1 MNKKLKSQSTLLHI
15 LDSDTGDVQDKNNTS
30 DNAVDYT
37 VPKNRYFNREISWL
51 KFNTRVL
58 DEANN
63 INNPLLERLRF
74 LSISASNLD
83 EFFSVRVAGII
94 ALIQDGVN
102 KIAMTGENP
111 KQQLENIYNVTH
123 VLMAEQQATVQKLL
137 VELSDNGITLIKRHH
152 ITLEQETYLQTL
164 FSDKLFPVLTPIAID
179 PVHPFP
185 FIPHQGVSLIVALKC
200 QDNDK
205 VLHIVIPIPLTLKRF
220 YPLPTEGDSTKI
232 NFVSVEDIILM
243 NLKLLFPRYTEMGNG
258 VFSILRDTDLEI
270 EEEAEDLVREFETA
284 LRRRRRGQIIRMK
297 MTSSTPKELIDIVE
311 QKLEIASSGIVFV
324 DGLIG
329 LSSLSQ
335 MIVNERS
342 DLLFSRYV
350 ARLPERLRDY
360 NENIFQAIAHKD
372 FIVHHPFESFDTV
385 VNFIRQAAFDDNVV
399 AIKLTLYRTSDES
412 PIIEALIEAAENG
425 KAVTVI
431 IELKARFDEA
441 ANIRQAKALERAGV
455 HVVYGVAG
463 WKIHAKILLIIRREG
478 EKLKT
483 YTHFGTGNYH
493 PVTAK
498 IYTDLSLFTVDDTLG
513 RDACRFFNFI
523 TGYIEP
529 TNMELLSVAPLTL
542 KEKLLEK
549 ITQEINNAQQGL
561 PASIYIKMNALVD
574 TIMINALYEASQ
586 AGVIIK
592 LNIRGVCCL
601 RAGVVG
607 LSENITV
614 VSIVGRFL
622 EHSRIICFANGQS
635 FPSMDNKVYISS
647 ADWMPRNLERRV
659 ELLVPILNQTVKQ
672 QILWQIIPACFKD
685 NTQSWQLMPNGDYQ
699 RLSPEIT
706 KTEAF
711 KAHDFFMKNPSL
723 SGRGHA
729 GINHSDA
736 SVLL

>member
-1 MNKKLKSQSTLLHI
+1 MKHKDNDDFMREQFQNPVTVPSISDKKNVA
-15 LDSDTGDVQDKNNTS
+15 DSN
-30 DNAVDYT
+30 VDYSL
-37 VPKNRYFNREISWL
+37 PQNRYFNREISWL

-58 DEANN
+58 DEAKN

-83 EFFSVRVAGII
+83 EFFSVRVAGLI
-94 ALIQDGVN
+94 ALIQDNVN

-111 KQQLENIYNVTH
+111 KQQLDNIYHVTQK
-123 VLMAEQQATVQKLL
+123 LMAEQQITVQKILH
-137 VELSDNGITLIKRHH
+137 ELSQNGITLIKRHQ
-152 ITLEQETYLQTL
+152 ITYAQELYLQEL
-164 FSDKLFPVLTPIAID
+164 FSDTLFPVLTPIAID

-185 FIPHQGVSLIVALKC
+185 FIPHQELSLIVALKC
-200 QDNDK
+200 HNSHK
-205 VLHIVIPIPLTLKRF
+205 ILHIVIPIPMTLKRF
-220 YPLPTEGDSTKI
+220 YPVPSGDKNNI
-232 NFVSVEDIILM
+232 NFVSIEDIILM
-243 NLKLLFPRYTEMGNG
+243 NLKLLFPYYTEIGNG
-258 VFSILRDTDLEI
+258 VFSVLRDTDLEI

-311 QKLEIASSGIVFV
+311 QKLDVASSGIVFV
-324 DGLIG
+324 DGLVG

-335 MIVNERS
+335 MIVDERS

-350 ARLPERLRDY
+350 PRLPERLRDY
-360 NENIFQAIAHKD
+360 DGDIFQAIAQKD

-385 VNFIRQAAFDDNVV
+385 VNFIRQAALDENVV
-399 AIKLTLYRTSDES
+399 AIKSTLYRTSDKS
-412 PIIEALIEAAENG
+412 PIIDALIEAAENG

-441 ANIRQAKALERAGV
+441 ANIRQAKALECAGV

-463 WKIHAKILLIIRREG
+463 WKIHAKILLIVRREG

-498 IYTDLSLFTVDDTLG
+498 IYTDLSLFTVDATLG

-529 TNMELLSVAPLTL
+529 NNMELLSVAPLTL
-542 KEKLLEK
+542 KEKLLQQ
-549 ITQEINNAQQGL
+549 ITQEIDNAHKGL
-561 PASIYIKMNALVD
+561 PAAIYAKMNALVD
-574 TIMINALYEASQ
+574 PTMINALYKASQ

-601 RAGVVG
+601 RAGIAG
-607 LSENITV
+607 LSDNITV

-622 EHSRIICFANGQS
+622 EHSRILCFANGHQ
-635 FPSMDNKVYISS
+635 FPSMDNTVYMSS

-659 ELLVPILNQTVKQ
+659 ELLIPILNQTVKK

-685 NTQSWQLMPNGDYQ
+685 NMQAWQLMPNGDYQ

-706 KTEAF
+706 DSDAF
-711 KAHDFFMKNPSL
+711 SAHDFFMENPSL

-729 GINHSDA
+729 ALNHDDK
-736 SVLL
+736 SVLF